1 MSLADWASFAT
12 AISAG
17 LTGLGLILLAYQ
29 IYLQRRDQ
37 RNQAVAQLIEEMETI
52 DFRRKM
58 TFLYWHESQ
67 DLVASKL
74 TEADREIVN
83 EVIARFEALSFKV
96 RKGVIPKK
104 DFIEGYWDW
113 VVRCA
118 QQSRPYIKDQ
128 RQKRAPSENYRANF
142 DWLAREC
149 KLFHLETAGNK
160 SQTKNLTLEEL
171 LQIEPLPVFR
181 VDKPLE

>member
-1 MSLADWASFAT
+1 MPLTDIANFAQAIGAGLT
-12 AISAG
+12 AISLA
-17 LTGLGLILLAYQ
+17 LLAYQ

-37 RNQAVAQLIEEMETI
+37 RNQAIARLLEEMETV

-58 TFLYWHESQ
+58 TFLYWNEPK

-74 TEADREIVN
+74 TEAERETIN

-96 RKGVIPKK
+96 QKGVIPKR

-118 QQSRPYIKDQ
+118 QQSRPYINDQ
-128 RQKRAPSENYRANF
+128 RQRRDPSENYRANF

-149 KLFHLETAGNK
+149 KLFHLERTGNK
-160 SQTKNLTLEEL
+160 SRAKNLTLEEL
-171 LQIEPLPVFR
+171 LKIQPLPFFR
-181 VDKPLE
+181 VDKLPE